1 MRGVMPSA
9 AHFALLT
16 LPETGRATGR
26 CSQCESTTAEQATE
40 YFSGGGAAQKA
51 RPAPGSRWSACETD
65 RCKGNR
71 YLGNNSVS
79 WPKSPIQERVV
90 LVLMDDRRVPIDP
103 RVSHGF
109 APLRVPVA
117 SNLLPAAQTVPGA
130 VFRG

>member
-65 RCKGNR
+65 RQFIGKRGDSQEAHAK
-71 YLGNNSVS
+71 LIHSA
-79 WPKSPIQERVV
+79 PKTISVV
-90 LVLMDDRRVPIDP
+90 LL
-103 RVSHGF
+103 
-109 APLRVPVA
+109 
-117 SNLLPAAQTVPGA
+117 
-130 VFRG
+130 

>member
-51 RPAPGSRWSACETD
+51 RPAPGSRWSACETEKS
-65 RCKGNR
+65 KGNR

-79 WPKSPIQERVV
+79 WPKSPIQECVVYRQFIGKRGDSQEAHAKLIHSAPKTISVV
-90 LVLMDDRRVPIDP
+90 LL
-103 RVSHGF
+103 
-109 APLRVPVA
+109 
-117 SNLLPAAQTVPGA
+117 
-130 VFRG
+130 

>member
-79 WPKSPIQERVV
+79 RPKSPIEERLVYRQFIGKRDDSQETSAKLVHSAPKTITIV
-90 LVLMDDRRVPIDP
+90 LL
-103 RVSHGF
+103 
-109 APLRVPVA
+109 
-117 SNLLPAAQTVPGA
+117 
-130 VFRG
+130 

>member
-79 WPKSPIQERVV
+79 WPKSPIQECVVYRQFIGKRGDSQEAHAKLIHSAPKTISVV
-90 LVLMDDRRVPIDP
+90 LL
-103 RVSHGF
+103 
-109 APLRVPVA
+109 
-117 SNLLPAAQTVPGA
+117 
-130 VFRG
+130 